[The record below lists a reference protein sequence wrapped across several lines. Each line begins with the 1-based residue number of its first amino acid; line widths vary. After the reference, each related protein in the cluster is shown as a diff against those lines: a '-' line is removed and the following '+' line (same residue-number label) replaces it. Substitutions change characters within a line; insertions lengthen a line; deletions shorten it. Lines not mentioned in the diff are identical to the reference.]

1 MRDHGLIESPAALQ
15 EFLDAIAGTDWI
27 ALDTEFMREKTYFP
41 QLCLV
46 QAATL
51 DQIACID
58 PLKVDVR
65 LLEPLLR
72 DPAVTK
78 VFHAAS
84 QDLELFYREFGQV
97 PAPVFDTQIAA
108 SMLGYGE
115 QVGYAN
121 LVKAML
127 DRELD
132 KSQTRTDWSRRP
144 LDERQ
149 VQYAADDVRYLA
161 TLFNRLLH
169 ELDRSDRMQWL
180 RPEMEALSNP
190 ALYEVDP
197 ETAWLRVSGVKR
209 LKPRQRAVLKTVAA
223 WRERA
228 AQDSNRPRRWILSD
242 DLLLDIARHTPDSIQ
257 ALRGLRQFPAGMKTP
272 RMESLLEAIQAGL
285 ALPREQWPELPQR
298 RRLSERDEV
307 LADVGMA
314 LLRDCARRHQISPS
328 AIAQRKD
335 VIELLTSDGT
345 SGRLASG
352 WRHEI
357 AGQVIADWFSGGLR
371 IGAGTESLSLAAAT
385 ASADTPPGRAT
396 EETPHEGAE

>member
-1 MRDHGLIESPAALQ
+1 MRDHGLIETPAALQ
-15 EFLDAIAGTDWI
+15 EFLDAIAGTDWV

-65 LLEPLLR
+65 LLEPLLH

-84 QDLELFYREFGQV
+84 QDMELFYHELGQV

-149 VQYAADDVRYLA
+149 IRYAADDVRYLA

-169 ELDRSDRMQWL
+169 ELERNDRMQWL
-180 RPEMEALSNP
+180 CPEMEALSDPNQ
-190 ALYEVDP
+190 YEVDP
-197 ETAWLRVSGVKR
+197 DSAWQRVSGVKR
-209 LKPRQRAVLKTVAA
+209 LKPRQRAVARTVAA
-223 WRERA
+223 WRERVA
-228 AQDSNRPRRWILSD
+228 RESNRPRRWILSD
-242 DLLLDIARHTPDSIQ
+242 DLLLDIARRTPDSVP
-257 ALRGLRQFPAGMKTP
+257 ALRGLRQFPAGMKGP
-272 RMESLLEAIQAGL
+272 RMESLLEAIKAGQ
-285 ALPREQWPELPQR
+285 ALPREEWPELPER

-307 LADVGMA
+307 LTDVGMA
-314 LLRDCARRHQISPS
+314 LLRDCARQHKISPA

-335 VIELLTSDGT
+335 VVELLTSDGT

-357 AGQVIADWFSGGLR
+357 AGQVIAQWFAGDSGIAAGANGLNV
-371 IGAGTESLSLAAAT
+371 S
-385 ASADTPPGRAT
+385 ASRTPAEPSANRAP
-396 EETPHEGAE
+396 EEALQGHTD

>member
-84 QDLELFYREFGQV
+84 QDLELFHHELGHV

-149 VQYAADDVRYLA
+149 IQYAADDVRYLA

-180 RPEMEALSNP
+180 RPEMEALSEP
-190 ALYEVDP
+190 TLYVVDP
-197 ETAWLRVSGVKR
+197 DTAWQRVSGVKR
-209 LKPRQRAVLKTVAA
+209 LKPRQRAVVKTVAA

-228 AQDSNRPRRWILSD
+228 AQESNRPRRWILSD
-242 DLLLDIARHTPDSIQ
+242 DLVLDIARRTPDSIA
-257 ALRGLRQFPAGMKTP
+257 ALRGLRQFPAGMKGP
-272 RMESLLEAIQAGL
+272 RMESLLEAIKAGQ
-285 ALPREQWPELPQR
+285 ALPPEQWPELPER
-298 RRLSERDEV
+298 RRLAERDEV

-335 VIELLTSDGT
+335 VVELLTSEGT

-352 WRHEI
+352 WRQEI
-357 AGQVIADWFSGGLR
+357 AGRVIADWFDGKSR
-371 IGAGTESLSLAAAT
+371 IGAGTEGLRLAAAT
-385 ASADTPPGRAT
+385 PPAAEPPAHRAA
-396 EETPHEGAE
+396 EGNPGT